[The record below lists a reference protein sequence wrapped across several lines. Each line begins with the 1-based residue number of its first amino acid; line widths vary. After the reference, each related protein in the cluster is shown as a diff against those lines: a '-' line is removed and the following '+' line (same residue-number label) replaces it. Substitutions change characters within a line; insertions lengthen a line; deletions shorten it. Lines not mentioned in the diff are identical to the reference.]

1 MIGKESL
8 VNTRE
13 NEGGGSDECARVHL
27 DLLLSLTLVLASE
40 LAVPSRVPA
49 LQLKKE
55 RVGVFSVG

>member
-13 NEGGGSDECARVHL
+13 NEGGGRDECARVHL

-40 LAVPSRVPA
+40 PGGPFARPCVAIEKREGGGL
-49 LQLKKE
+49 
-55 RVGVFSVG
+55 